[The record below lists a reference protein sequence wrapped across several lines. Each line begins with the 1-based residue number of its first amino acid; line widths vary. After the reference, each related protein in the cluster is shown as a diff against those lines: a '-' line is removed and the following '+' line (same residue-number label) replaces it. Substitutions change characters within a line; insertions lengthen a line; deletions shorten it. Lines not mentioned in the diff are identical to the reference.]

1 MPIYEYECKCCGE
14 RSEFLQKV
22 NDSHERECPK
32 CGKLKLKKLVS
43 LSSFR
48 LKGTGWYA
56 TDFKNKSG
64 DTKDKSGDT
73 KNE

>member
-14 RSEFLQKV
+14 KSEFLQKV
-22 NDSHERECPK
+22 KDSPKRKCPK
-32 CGKLKLKKLVS
+32 CGKLKLKKLLS

-56 TDFKNKSG
+56 TDFKTKSG
-64 DTKDKSGDT
+64 DTS
-73 KNE
+73 NE